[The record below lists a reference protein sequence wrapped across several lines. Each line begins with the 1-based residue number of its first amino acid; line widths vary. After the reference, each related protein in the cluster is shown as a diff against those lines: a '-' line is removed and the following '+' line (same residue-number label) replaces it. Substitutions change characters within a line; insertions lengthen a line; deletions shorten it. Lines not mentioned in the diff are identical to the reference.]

1 MLVGHISSS
10 LRFRSLVFVAPPE
23 HHLGTVDEQQ
33 IARNVQA
40 LKTRLRGRGGA
51 RSSGRGG
58 RTRGDPGSGR
68 DSHTNSECVTFIKL
82 SPELTHNAGD

>member
-1 MLVGHISSS
+1 M
-10 LRFRSLVFVAPPE
+10 VFIAPPE

-40 LKTRLRGRGGA
+40 LKNRLRGRGGA
-51 RSSGRGG
+51 RTAGRGG

-68 DSHTNSECVTFIKL
+68 DSHTNSECVTFFK
-82 SPELTHNAGD
+82 PFVELTRNPGDQL